1 MPVNWAINSPR
12 KKAFFDFVKQVTG
25 Q

>member
-12 KKAFFDFVKQVTG
+12 KKAFFDFVKQVAG